1 MKIEKN
7 QESLKS
13 QYERQIKK
21 SSYHNLCSLL
31 AWRCLLCNTV
41 NGLQGHKREVRSL
54 CLKCRRAR
62 TNPLSFKQELDL
74 QEDYEV
80 HSKVIKISKLLGVS
94 LDKSF
99 EIVRELEYEGI
110 QI

>member
-7 QESLKS
+7 PESLKS

-21 SSYHNLCSLL
+21 SSYHTFCAES

-41 NGLQGHKREVRSL
+41 NGLQGHKKEVRSL

-62 TNPLSFKQELDL
+62 TNALTFKQELDL
-74 QEDYEV
+74 QEQTET
-80 HSKVIKISKLLGVS
+80 HEKVIKISKLLNIT

-99 EIVRELEYEGI
+99 EIVREISL
-110 QI
+110 

>member
-7 QESLKS
+7 TEPLKS

-21 SSYHNLCSLL
+21 SSYHKLCALE
-31 AWRCLLCNTV
+31 AWRCLLCNTI

-62 TNPLSFKQELDL
+62 SNQLTFKQELDL
-74 QEDYEV
+74 QDSPET
-80 HSKVIKISKLLGVS
+80 HAKVIKISKLLGIT

-99 EIVRELEYEGI
+99 EIVREISL
-110 QI
+110 